1 VIRAAASTQTLC
13 GSLVVEVY
21 EMKTLMVKFIALA
34 LLLFT
39 CTLACAQDESNL
51 RRNIERILK
60 EKEPEWLCKQNVPSG
75 EPGPASPH
83 GTFYNF
89 TCKHQQQTVSGSIFF
104 GDSKQD
110 AVKMLERSQ
119 LMLQINASKPQ
130 DGIGEQAYA
139 YTGHG
144 SAWIT
149 FRKGN
154 VFGQLD
160 VGVVDSRTVGGPSLE
175 MDAFTK
181 QAFDIAKKFALDL
194 AQYTGAT

>member
-1 VIRAAASTQTLC
+1 
-13 GSLVVEVY
+13 
-21 EMKTLMVKFIALA
+21 MKTLMLNFIALA

-51 RRNIERILK
+51 TRNIERILK
-60 EKEPEWLCKQNVPSG
+60 EKELYVKQNGPSG
-75 EPGPASPH
+75 EPGPGSPH

-89 TCKHQQQTVSGSIFF
+89 TCKHQQQTLSGSIFF

-119 LMLQINASKPQ
+119 LMLQNASKPQ

-139 YTGHG
+139 YAGHG

-154 VFGQLD
+154 VFAQVS
-160 VGVVDSRTVGGPSLE
+160 VGVVDSRTVGDPSLE